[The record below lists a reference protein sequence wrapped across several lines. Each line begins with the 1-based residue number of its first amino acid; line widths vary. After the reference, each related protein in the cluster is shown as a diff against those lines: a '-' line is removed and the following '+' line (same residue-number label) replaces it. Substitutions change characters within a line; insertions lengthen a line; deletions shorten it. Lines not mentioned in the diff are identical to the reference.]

1 MICMKGYYLQDG
13 YMGYV
18 RGGYMLFASEEEYR
32 EYMEE
37 EVV

>member
-18 RGGYMLFASEEEYR
+18 RDGYMLFASETEYLEFMR
-32 EYMEE
+32 E
-37 EVV
+37 VA